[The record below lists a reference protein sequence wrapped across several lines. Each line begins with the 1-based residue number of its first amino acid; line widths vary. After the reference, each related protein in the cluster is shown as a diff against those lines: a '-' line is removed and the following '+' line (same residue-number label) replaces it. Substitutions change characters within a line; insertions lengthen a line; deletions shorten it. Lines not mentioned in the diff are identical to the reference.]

1 MADNR
6 EIRVVTNGGSHNVE
20 ARCLWSGPD
29 LVVIVS
35 GGPAPHVG
43 AVAAASP
50 RPSLADPE
58 VTSSD
63 ASVICFPGHKE
74 DQLARDLA
82 KTLAARLEV
91 RVVVCAGIHWDSLNA
106 GEIGLVLQNA
116 SSLPRLIIESLENT
130 HN

>member
-6 EIRVVTNGGSHNVE
+6 EIWVVTKGESYNVE

-29 LVVIVS
+29 LVVIVN

-50 RPSLADPE
+50 RPSLADPD

-74 DQLARDLA
+74 DMLARDLA
-82 KTLAARLEV
+82 KTLAAYLGV

-106 GEIGLVLQNA
+106 GDLAQVLHNA
-116 SSLPRLIIESLENT
+116 ASLPRLIIESLEKDA
-130 HN
+130 